1 MAYSPITKAS
11 DFFTPKLYTGNDT
24 ADTAITGVGFQPD
37 FTWIK
42 SRLDTE
48 NHHLFDSVRGATKY
62 IISNLT
68 NAQATD
74 AQSLSSFNSDGFTVG
89 TFDGVNKVNGN
100 FASWNWKANGQ
111 GSSNTDG
118 SINTTYT
125 SVNTTAGFSMSTY
138 TGNGTSGA
146 TIGHGLGVAP
156 AVVLVKRLNATS
168 DWVMYHKA
176 MGASQFIVL
185 NTNAAPAS
193 SAGIFYNTA
202 PTSDIFY
209 VGSDGATNASGG
221 TYVAYCFAEIQ
232 GYSAFGKYRGN
243 ANASDGTFVN
253 CGFRPS
259 MVIQKRLDGSENWFI
274 FDEKRDGFNEDNEY
288 LFPNLT
294 QAESSGINRVN
305 LLSNGFKLTTTD
317 GGNNANGGPYLYM
330 AFGQTLVGSNNVP
343 ATAR

>member
-1 MAYSPITKAS
+1 MAYTTIPKSSAY
-11 DFFTPKLYTGNDT
+11 FTPTLYVGNGGTKTVTGIPFEPDMTWLKNRSVTGDNEIYDKLR
-24 ADTAITGVGFQPD
+24 GVGYRIYPNTSTGQD
-37 FTWIK
+37 DLG
-42 SRLDTE
+42 SQ
-48 NHHLFDSVRGATKY
+48 G
-62 IISNLT
+62 
-68 NAQATD
+68 
-74 AQSLSSFNSDGFTVG
+74 LSAWTSDGFTVG
-89 TFDGVNKVNGN
+89 NNGALNGN
-100 FASWNWKANGQ
+100 GNNQVSWNWKANGS
-111 GSSNTDG
+111 GSANTDG
-118 SINTTYT
+118 SINSTV
-125 SVNTTAGFSMSTY
+125 SVNTTSGFSISTY

-168 DWVMYHKA
+168 DWVMYHKG
-176 MGASQFIVL
+176 MGASKFIVL
-185 NTNAAPAS
+185 NTTAAEAS

-259 MVIQKRLDGSENWFI
+259 MVIQKRLDGSDNWFI

-294 QAESSGINRVN
+294 QAESSGVNRVD
-305 LLSNGFKLTTTD
+305 LFSNGFKLTTAD

-343 ATAR
+343 ANAR